1 MIRHRQKQSHRIF
14 CDFSGSCRID
24 LGLCLCAHICAVS
37 STGVTGLQFIWV
49 LLFDLCIQYFV
60 VEQHLVNE
68 VRAGDAATS
77 TEQRTRGTVLPQ
89 AFSAHIIGA
98 MLLGQLL
105 DLRNLLQGN
114 VQNHVNLLSVIL
126 CGSLWRNSRH
136 K

>member
-1 MIRHRQKQSHRIF
+1 MCS
-14 CDFSGSCRID
+14 
-24 LGLCLCAHICAVS
+24 AN
-37 STGVTGLQFIWV
+37 STDANGLQFAGV
-49 LLFDLCIQYFV
+49 LLFDLRIQRFV
-60 VEQHLVNE
+60 VEQYLVNE

-77 TEQRTRGTVLPQ
+77 TEQRTGGTVLPQ

-98 MLLGQLL
+98 MLLRQLL

-126 CGSLWRNSRH
+126 CGALWRNSRH